1 MILHYFVVDDR
12 RNKRIPHL
20 ANHLPD
26 DICSLH
32 IVAAVLVLLYRRKIT
47 CRGNMIITDN
57 FR

>member
-32 IVAAVLVLLYRRKIT
+32 IVAAVLVLLYR
-47 CRGNMIITDN
+47 
-57 FR
+57 